1 MDVTTL
7 TSLQPFVPGGADYAG
22 SRALFAALDFVE
34 EWEAGDVCGF
44 RSGAASFILQDFH
57 NDEVAH
63 NLMLRICVADVDA
76 WWTEMAGRG
85 LEQRFPGFRL
95 GTPTDFPW
103 GREVHMIDL
112 AGVCWHVASA

>member
-1 MDVTTL
+1 MHATTL
-7 TSLQPFVPGGADYAG
+7 TALQPFVPGGADFAA
-22 SRALFAALDFVE
+22 SRRLFAALDFVE
-34 EWEAGDVCGF
+34 DWEAGDVCGF
-44 RSGAASFILQDFH
+44 RSGPVSFILQDFH
-57 NDEVAH
+57 DDHVAQ
-63 NLMLRICVADVDA
+63 NLMLRVVVPDVDA

-112 AGVCWHVASA
+112 AGVCWHIASD